1 VGKKRVI
8 FLVLSLWLSHPAW
21 AITVLSSIKP
31 IQMITHELVLGVGQA
46 DVLLENN
53 TSPHD
58 YAMRPS
64 DIKKIQA
71 ADLVIWFGFELE
83 SFMDKV
89 TQAVDPERLIT
100 INKIEPLSLA
110 HFNADHQDDGHN
122 HGTLDPHF
130 WLGKTVTLEVAQ
142 AIAHKLSQLDAVNTE
157 HYEANLQRFK
167 HMMNVTNQDIS
178 KRLTPLNRYPYY
190 VFHDAYGYFERDY
203 ELNNVGNFTVSPD
216 RKPGA
221 KTLIAIKK
229 ALLAQPQTCV
239 FSEPQFQPAIIN
251 TVVAG
256 TSSKLGTLDPL
267 GTDIEVG
274 DLSYFKLLTQ
284 LASEFE
290 RCFTEQ

>member
-1 VGKKRVI
+1 MGNKRII
-8 FLVLSLWLSHPAW
+8 FLVLSLWLSSPVW
-21 AITVLSSIKP
+21 AMTVLSSIKP

-71 ADLVIWFGFELE
+71 ADVVIWFGYELE

-89 TQAVDPERLIT
+89 TQNIDPERLIT
-100 INKIEPLSLA
+100 INKIEALSLA
-110 HFNADHQDDGHN
+110 HFDGDHQDDGHN

-142 AIAHKLSQLDAVNTE
+142 AITHKLSQLDSVNKAR
-157 HYEANLQRFK
+157 YEANLQRFIG
-167 HMMNVTNQDIS
+167 MMDTTNLEINQ
-178 KRLTPLNRYPYY
+178 RLKPFNRYPYY

-203 ELNNVGNFTVSPD
+203 QLNNMGNFTVSPD

-229 ALLAQPQTCV
+229 TLLAQPETCV
-239 FSEPQFQPAIIN
+239 FSEPQFQPAVIN
-251 TVVAG
+251 TVVRG
-256 TSSKLGTLDPL
+256 TTSKLGTLDPL
-267 GTDIEVG
+267 GTDIDVG
-274 DLSYFKLLTQ
+274 DLSYFKLLNQ
-284 LASEFE
+284 LATEFE
-290 RCFTEQ
+290 RCFKGN